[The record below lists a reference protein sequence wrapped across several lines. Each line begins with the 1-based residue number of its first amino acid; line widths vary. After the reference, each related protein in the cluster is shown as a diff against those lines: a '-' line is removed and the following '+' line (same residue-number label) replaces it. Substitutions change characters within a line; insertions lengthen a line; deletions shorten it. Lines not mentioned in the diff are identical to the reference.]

1 MAFLIGYI
9 ALGVLLFFIA
19 LLSALYIYVMKQE
32 KEMTDEQKRR
42 LNELIF
48 GDDDVPNDE
57 ESDVDE

>member
-19 LLSALYIYVMKQE
+19 LLSALYVYVMKQE

-48 GDDDVPNDE
+48 GDDDIPNDE